1 MPVNTN
7 SQPTSNMPIKMISL
21 ILGGGRGTRLFPLTQ
36 ERSKPAVPIAGKYRL
51 IDIPISNCL
60 NSGVR
65 RMFVLTQ
72 FNSASL
78 NQHIKNTY
86 HFDAFSHGFVD
97 ILAAEQTP
105 NDGGWFQGTADAVR
119 QSMHHLE
126 NHDHD
131 YIMILSGDQLY
142 HMDLEEL
149 AQYHIQKDADITIAT
164 IPVNS
169 KDATGFGIMKVDRE
183 GIISKFTE
191 KPSSQELPGWE
202 SAVAPQY
209 SSQGKYYLASMGIYI
224 FKKRVMKR
232 LFDENPD
239 ATDFGKEII
248 PNAIKEGS
256 RVASYQYGGYWE
268 DIGTIRSFFDANIEL
283 TDSIPRFNLF
293 DNQNRIYTRPRMLA
307 PSKVFNTRINRAIIA
322 EGCIILADVV
332 ERSVIGIRARVGE
345 GSVIKNTIIMGNDY
359 FETLEEIVYSMDEP
373 AMGVGNNCYIEEAI
387 LDKDCRVG
395 NNVTIIGGEH
405 LEDEETDI
413 YYIRDGVAVI
423 KKGAVV
429 PHNTKIGGKP
439 SATNKSVN
447 GHVTDSVAK
456 KIKSDNK

>member
-1 MPVNTN
+1 MPVNR
-7 SQPTSNMPIKMISL
+7 SKQPTTSMPIKMISL

-105 NDGGWFQGTADAVR
+105 TDGGWFQGTADAVR
-119 QSMHHLE
+119 QSMHHLD

-131 YIMILSGDQLY
+131 YTLILSGDQLY

-164 IPVNS
+164 IPVVA
-169 KDATGFGIMKVDRE
+169 KDATGFGIMKVNRE
-183 GIISKFTE
+183 GIIEKFTE
-191 KPSSQELPGWE
+191 KPSMKELNGWE
-202 SAVAPQY
+202 SAVAPEY
-209 SSQGKYYLASMGIYI
+209 ANQGKVYLASMGIYI
-224 FKKRVMKR
+224 FKRRIMKR
-232 LFDENPD
+232 LFDENPE

-248 PNAIKEGS
+248 PKAIAEGY

-268 DIGTIRSFFDANIEL
+268 DIGTIRSFFDANLEL
-283 TDSIPRFNLF
+283 TDSIPAFNLF
-293 DNQNRIYTRPRMLA
+293 DSQNRIYTRPRMLA
-307 PSKVFNTRINRAIIA
+307 PSKIFNTRFNRTIIA
-322 EGCIILADVV
+322 EGCIILAESI
-332 ERSVIGIRARVGE
+332 ERAVIGIRSRIGK
-345 GSVIKNTIIMGNDY
+345 GSIIKGAIIMGNDY
-359 FETLEEIVYSMDEP
+359 FETLEEIVYSTDEP
-373 AMGVGNNCYIEEAI
+373 AMGIGSNCYIEQAI
-387 LDKDCRVG
+387 VDKDCRIG
-395 NNVTIIGGEH
+395 NNVTIIGGDH
-405 LEDEETDI
+405 LPDEETDI

-423 KKGAVV
+423 KKGATV
-429 PHNTKIGGKP
+429 PNGATIGGHPKESP
-439 SATNKSVN
+439 TSSST
-447 GHVTDSVAK
+447 
-456 KIKSDNK
+456 DNKKGKASKG